1 MTSNTEP
8 IPVAQALRLCEMAL
22 TQTEGFDAQT
32 GCCANCDLSRAVM
45 RPLIEL
51 VKNAV
56 VHAVYNDEVKQGDWI
71 YPPLAALRDHYD
83 KARPDWRKSK

>member
-1 MTSNTEP
+1 MPSNTES
-8 IPVAQALRLCEMAL
+8 IPVLEAVRLCEMAL

-45 RPLIEL
+45 RPLIEHL
-51 VKNAV
+51 KERIS
-56 VHAVYNDEVKQGDWI
+56 VYVSGSFMPGALF

-83 KARPDWRKSK
+83 RVRPDWRKS